1 MFVIDAAVI
10 QKSKMIDYCSKL
22 IVVTADDEICI
33 ERIMKRD
40 SISREKALERINA
53 QPSELEYEA
62 HADTVIKNNG
72 GELDLTG
79 IL

>member
-1 MFVIDAAVI
+1 
-10 QKSKMIDYCSKL
+10 
-22 IVVTADDEICI
+22 
-33 ERIMKRD
+33 MKRD

-53 QPSELEYEA
+53 QPSKLEYEA